1 MSTTIPGS
9 GSFLLKIRNEPS
21 VASACDMAAC
31 GRECVTFGGKTVI
44 VTPELKLFPRTF
56 TRKGLPHSEFKSR
69 LDGHRR
75 PISGPPR
82 AGLRPFLRPIPG
94 INYCSLSGRCLWAWE
109 LECSRLHGAQCTGR
123 IPRWPGVGEEPGPG
137 DRSTGRDQ
145 STRGTSNNMCPANK
159 INTNQFYKLSPESLS
174 KKWPIILPNR
184 LNHFW
189 KSRPKKLFHLC
200 RSVMVSTWTY
210 VKKLNKARSP
220 FTEIRCCYYS
230 VEYSSSLR

>member
-1 MSTTIPGS
+1 MNCYNYHYSRVRMLS
-9 GSFLLKIRNEPS
+9 SQNQKRAERS

-75 PISGPPR
+75 PISRPPR

-123 IPRWPGVGEEPGPG
+123 IPRWPGVGDEPGPG
-137 DRSTGRDQ
+137 DRSTGCDQ
-145 STRGTSNNMCPANK
+145 STRGTSNNMCPANQ
-159 INTNQFYKLSPESLS
+159 NCLWNL
-174 KKWPIILPNR
+174 
-184 LNHFW
+184 
-189 KSRPKKLFHLC
+189 
-200 RSVMVSTWTY
+200 
-210 VKKLNKARSP
+210 
-220 FTEIRCCYYS
+220 
-230 VEYSSSLR
+230 

>member
-1 MSTTIPGS
+1 MTTTIS

-21 VASACDMAAC
+21 VSFACDMAAC

-94 INYCSLSGRCLWAWE
+94 INYCSLSGRCLWAWDGNW
-109 LECSRLHGAQCTGR
+109 SVRDCTGHNA
-123 IPRWPGVGEEPGPG
+123 PVAYLADPVWETSPGQV
-137 DRSTGRDQ
+137 TGRQGAINLHAALQTTCVPLTESILQTVSGIFKQKRTNHFTESSQ
-145 STRGTSNNMCPANK
+145 S
-159 INTNQFYKLSPESLS
+159 FL
-174 KKWPIILPNR
+174 KKWAEKVIPPLPISDGFN
-184 LNHFW
+184 
-189 KSRPKKLFHLC
+189 
-200 RSVMVSTWTY
+200 VD
-210 VKKLNKARSP
+210 
-220 FTEIRCCYYS
+220 IR
-230 VEYSSSLR
+230 EKTK